1 MRSKKNKF
9 IELAEKRVNNALK
22 QIQLIGNLSN
32 KRNYHYSES
41 DYKKIFK
48 AIDNEVKIM
57 KQRFLSSD
65 NNDDAKFKL
74 RD

>member
-1 MRSKKNKF
+1 MRSKKEKF

-32 KRNYHYSES
+32 KRNYEYREE
-41 DYKKIFK
+41 DYRKIFI
-48 AIDNEVKIM
+48 AIDKEVKLM

-65 NNDDAKFKL
+65 TDENTKFKL
-74 RD
+74 RK